1 MARRE
6 IMKLLLARKRI
17 TILAALLA
25 SAVGL
30 PASISAIPTDAPNF
44 EGKAQGHAEDSS
56 LSSVWDQSEASSSVV
71 TVRPSEPPPAPPERA
86 LSANP
91 LWEIPLKSLSGTRER
106 PVFSPSR
113 RPPPAAIASAPPP
126 KVAAPPPKPARVER
140 PQLSLVGTVAGE
152 EASFGIFVDQ
162 TTKAALRLKL
172 GEDYQGW
179 KLLAVKAR
187 EVSLQ
192 HDQQTAV
199 LTLPQPGTE
208 MPSQLQ
214 TKVETAAA
222 PKPPDPVQR
231 EPRR

>member
-1 MARRE
+1 
-6 IMKLLLARKRI
+6 MKILLTRKRI
-17 TILAALLA
+17 TILAALFA

-30 PASISAIPTDAPNF
+30 QTAISAIATDAPNI
-44 EGKAQGHAEDSS
+44 EQKAQRRSEDPSV
-56 LSSVWDQSEASSSVV
+56 SSVWDQPEASSPVV
-71 TVRPSEPPPAPPERA
+71 TVRPSEPPPAPPERV

-106 PVFSPSR
+106 PVFSSSR

-126 KVAAPPPKPARVER
+126 KEAPPPVKPARVER
-140 PQLSLVGTVAGE
+140 PQLSLVGTIAGE

-162 TTKAALRLKL
+162 TTKTALRLKL

-179 KLLAVKAR
+179 KLRAVKAR
-187 EVSLQ
+187 EVTLQ

-208 MPSQLQ
+208 VPSPLQ
-214 TKVETAAA
+214 AKVEAAAA
-222 PKPPDPVQR
+222 PRPAESVQR